1 MNLPVILL
9 GAQGHAKVVL
19 DVLREGGFEVLGF
32 VTREAGE
39 KGALEDLASLGDE
52 RALER
57 YTPDKVVLAN
67 GLGTVGPTARR
78 RTLFD
83 RMRARGYR
91 FLTLV
96 HPRACVA
103 RSAVLSEGAQVMAG
117 AVLQPDV
124 SVGANS
130 IINTSASIDHDC
142 MIGEHVHIAPGV
154 TLSGSVRVGDRSHIG
169 TGAAVIQGVT
179 IGEDAFVAA
188 GAVVTANVQPHRRVQ
203 GVPAKEYT

>member
-1 MNLPVILL
+1 MKLPVIVL

-19 DVLREGGFEVLGF
+19 DVLRECGFEVLGF

-39 KGALEDLASLGDE
+39 KGELAGVASLGGE
-52 RALER
+52 QALER
-57 YTPDKVVLAN
+57 YAPDEVMLAN
-67 GLGTVGPTARR
+67 GVGGIGPTSSRR
-78 RTLFD
+78 GVFE

-91 FLTLV
+91 FVSLV

-124 SVGANS
+124 RIGANS

-142 MIGEHVHIAPGV
+142 AIGEHVHIAPGV
-154 TLSGSVRVGDRSHIG
+154 TLSGAVRVGDRCHVG
-169 TGAAVIQGVT
+169 TGALVIQGVS
-179 IGEDAFVAA
+179 IGEDVFVAA
-188 GAVVTANVQPHRRVQ
+188 GAVVIRNVPARRRVQ
-203 GVPAKEYT
+203 GVPAQEYS

>member
-19 DVLREGGFEVLGF
+19 DVLHECGFEVIGF
-32 VTREAGE
+32 IAREAGE
-39 KGALEDLASLGDE
+39 RGALEGVASLGDE

-57 YTPDKVVLAN
+57 HAPGKVLLAN
-67 GLGTVGPTARR
+67 GVGTVGPTARR
-78 RTLFD
+78 RALFE

-91 FLTLV
+91 FATLV
-96 HPRACVA
+96 HPRASVA
-103 RSAVLSEGAQVMAG
+103 RSAVLGEGAQIMAG

-124 SVGANS
+124 RVGVDT

-142 MIGEHVHIAPGV
+142 LIGEHVHIAPGV
-154 TLSGSVRVGDRSHIG
+154 TLSGAVRVGDRTHIG
-169 TGAAVIQGVT
+169 TGAAVIQGVS

-188 GAVVTANVQPHRRVQ
+188 GAVVTANVQPRHRVQ
-203 GVPAKEYT
+203 GVPAKEYS